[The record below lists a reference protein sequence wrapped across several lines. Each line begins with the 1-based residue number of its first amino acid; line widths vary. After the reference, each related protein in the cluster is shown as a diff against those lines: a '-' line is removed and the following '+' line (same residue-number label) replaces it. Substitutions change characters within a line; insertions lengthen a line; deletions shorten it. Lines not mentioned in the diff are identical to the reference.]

1 MKVSSEKIENCQV
14 SLDIEAEESELGKS
28 LDEAYKRLVNRVS
41 ISGFRKGKAPRAVLE
56 QHIGKSA
63 LLEEA
68 LNHLI
73 PRLYQQAIETQ
84 EIEPIAEPQIE
95 VTQSEPLVF
104 KAVVAVKPTVKL
116 GDYHSIK
123 LEPEVVEIND
133 EKIEAAI
140 EMFRERQAV
149 LEPVERPVQPG
160 DFVTISIKASIDG
173 KPFLNHKEL
182 VYEVDDNAIF
192 PLPGFAQ
199 QLIGSEKDQE
209 RIFSLEVPADYAVR
223 EFCGK
228 ECLFTVTVTEVKE
241 KHLPELNDEF
251 AQACD
256 YENLE
261 AMRKK
266 VESELGVEA
275 ERISRLE
282 LEWKALEAVVNIS
295 EVDYPLILEDS
306 EITSLLRDEV
316 RRLGFQKVEDYLEK
330 AGRTEKEI
338 GQKVRPIAR
347 KRVIDTLVLSE
358 LAEAEKIEISPA
370 EVDNK
375 VEEIIGKKGD
385 KEDKEKMQRF
395 LTLPQVRESIEES
408 LRSQKTVEQLVKIV
422 SEKQEKKK
430 KKTNKKAP
438 ASSSP
443 SKDDRIEAG
452 KIDRQQSKEE

>member
-28 LDEAYKRLVNRVS
+28 LDEAYQRLVNRVS

-56 QHIGKSA
+56 QHIGKSV

-68 LNHLI
+68 LNRLI
-73 PRLYQQAIETQ
+73 PRLYQQAVESE

-104 KAVVAVKPTVKL
+104 KAIVAVKPAVKL

-123 LEPEVVEIND
+123 LEPEVVEINND
-133 EKIEAAI
+133 RIEAAI

-149 LEPVERPVQPG
+149 LKPVDRPVQTG
-160 DFVTISIKASIDG
+160 DFITINIEATVDG
-173 KPFLNHKEL
+173 KLFLNHKEL
-182 VYEVDDNAIF
+182 VYEVDNNAIF

-199 QLIGSEKDQE
+199 QLIGSEKNQE
-209 RIFSLEVPADYAVR
+209 RTLSLEVPADYAVK

-228 ECLFTVTVTEVKE
+228 ECLFKVTVTEVKE
-241 KHLPELNDEF
+241 KQLPELDDEF
-251 AQACD
+251 ARVCD
-256 YENLE
+256 YENLKE
-261 AMRKK
+261 MRKK

-275 ERISRLE
+275 ERRSRLE
-282 LEWKALEAVVNIS
+282 LEWKALEAVVNVS
-295 EVDYPLILEDS
+295 QVDYPLILEDR
-306 EITSLLRDEV
+306 EIASLLEDEV
-316 RRLGFQKVEDYLEK
+316 RRIGFKNVEDYLKK
-330 AGRTEKEI
+330 AGRTEEEI
-338 GQKVRPIAR
+338 GQKLRPIAR

-358 LAEAEKIEISPA
+358 LAEAEKIEISSA

-375 VEEIIGKKGD
+375 VKEIVGNR
-385 KEDKEKMQRF
+385 EDKENMQKF
-395 LTLPQVRESIEES
+395 LELPQVRESIGES

-430 KKTNKKAP
+430 KKKLP
-438 ASSSP
+438 ASSIP
-443 SKDDRIEAG
+443 LKKEKIEAG
-452 KIDRQQSKEE
+452 KIDKHQSKEE

>member
-1 MKVSSEKIENCQV
+1 MKVSSEKIENCQM
-14 SLDIEAEESELGKS
+14 SIDIEAEESELGES
-28 LDEAYKRLVNRVS
+28 LDEAYQRLVSRVS

-56 QHIGKSA
+56 QHLGKSV

-68 LNHLI
+68 LNRLI

-104 KAVVAVKPTVKL
+104 KAVVAVKPAVKL

-133 EKIEAAI
+133 DKIEAAI
-140 EMFRERQAV
+140 EGLREQHAV
-149 LEPVERPVQPG
+149 LQPVERPVQPG
-160 DFVTISIKASIDG
+160 DFITISVTASIDG
-173 KPFLNHKEL
+173 KPFLNHKDQ
-182 VYEVDDNAIF
+182 VYEVDDNSVF

-199 QLIGSEKDQE
+199 QLHGTEKNQE
-209 RIFSLEVPADYAVR
+209 RTFSLEVPADYSVQ

-228 ECLFTVTVTEVKE
+228 ECLFTLTVTEVKE

-251 AQACD
+251 AQACY
-256 YENLE
+256 YENLKE
-261 AMRKK
+261 MREK
-266 VESELGVEA
+266 VKSELGVEA

-282 LEWKALEAVVNIS
+282 LEWKAVEAVVNVS
-295 EVDYPLILEDS
+295 EVDYPLILEDR
-306 EITSLLRDEV
+306 EMTSLISDEV

-330 AGRTEKEI
+330 AGRTEEEI
-338 GQKVRPIAR
+338 RQRVRPAAR

-375 VEEIIGKKGD
+375 VEEIIGNKGD
-385 KEDKEKMQRF
+385 GEDKEKMQRF
-395 LTLPQVRESIEES
+395 LALPQVRESIGES

-430 KKTNKKAP
+430 KKTTKKLP

-443 SKDDRIEAG
+443 PKKDRIKTG
-452 KIDRQQSKEE
+452 KEKEQSSGEV